1 MSSWKKIACAVGGL
15 TGLAVAFSLWNQSY
29 GQAVLMLC
37 AGASVLWLVHR
48 TLAPYQQLSD
58 AIEKL
63 AVGDLSQPRLT
74 VAWTGEAGRMATA
87 FNQLLTQLRML
98 SEEATELANGFIGVQ
113 SLQDRVL
120 ETGQLSAV
128 DLPTSSSQ
136 GDLNRSFAELTNQLR
151 RLTVKAHIIAN
162 DQLYNP
168 ALDEELPG
176 ELGDAFGM
184 MVHNLRTLTGR
195 ANEIA
200 RGDLTSSVDGDG
212 DLTNAFNSMV
222 TGLRQLVEEI
232 MRSALQV
239 ASSTEEML
247 QVMRQHEASAHDQA
261 ERIGRAQRTVEE
273 LLVSA
278 DSIADSAHQVFQAAE
293 DTRDQSRHI
302 GLRIE
307 ELNQFSSR
315 ISEILKLIKS
325 IADRSDLLALNASLE
340 GARTGEAGKGFALV
354 ANEMR
359 RLAENTKESVGSIKL
374 LVDDIQGSTKA
385 TATACREGLV
395 RSEDTTHAALNIKV
409 VTRDQRENTDLV
421 NQAMED
427 LAGLVTHSVSGI
439 RQVSVAA
446 SELASLSESLRELV
460 DRFDVGERPVAGEP
474 VIAKNLAKSHAEGR
488 RSAPRANTLRQVA
501 VDGV

>member
-1 MSSWKKIACAVGGL
+1 MNNANKIAA
-15 TGLAVAFSLWNQSY
+15 
-29 GQAVLMLC
+29 AVLVLGLLSVGMQVLDGQYIQ
-37 AGASVLWLVHR
+37 AGLIFLVMIGVIVVVHR
-48 TLAPYQQLSD
+48 MLAPYLEVCESV
-58 AIEKL
+58 ERL
-63 AVGDLSQPRLT
+63 AAGDLSQPRLT
-74 VAWTGEAGRMATA
+74 VAWTGEAGRLATA

-113 SLQDRVL
+113 SLQDKVL

-136 GDLNRSFAELTNQLR
+136 GDLNRSFAQLTNQLR

-162 DQLYNP
+162 DQLNNP

-176 ELGDAFGM
+176 ELGDAFGLM
-184 MVHNLRTLTGR
+184 IRNLRNLTSR

-200 RGDLTSSVDGDG
+200 RGDLTSSVEGDG

-247 QVMRQHEASAHDQA
+247 QVMRQHEASAHEQA
-261 ERIGRAQRTVEE
+261 DRIGRAQRTVEE
-273 LLVSA
+273 LLISA
-278 DSIADSAHQVFQAAE
+278 DSIAVSAHDVFQAAE
-293 DTRDQSRHI
+293 DTRDQNQHI
-302 GLRIE
+302 GLRIG
-307 ELNQFSSR
+307 ELNQFSAR

-340 GARTGEAGKGFALV
+340 GARTGEAGKGFSLV

-374 LVDDIQGSTKA
+374 LVDDIQGSTRA
-385 TATACREGLV
+385 TATACHEGLT
-395 RSEDTTHAALNIKV
+395 RSEDTTEAALNIKV
-409 VTRDQRENTDLV
+409 VTREQRENTDLV

-427 LAGLVTHSVSGI
+427 LAGLVNHSVSGI

-446 SELASLSESLRELV
+446 SELAALSESLRELV
-460 DRFDVGERPVAGEP
+460 DRFDVGDHAQSQMMSPVDLRPP
-474 VIAKNLAKSHAEGR
+474 SQLR
-488 RSAPRANTLRQVA
+488 RTIPSMHSR
-501 VDGV
+501 

>member
-1 MSSWKKIACAVGGL
+1 MSSAQKIGYPVAALGGVAIIFQVIDAHYLRALFLLVVMVG
-15 TGLAVAFSLWNQSY
+15 
-29 GQAVLMLC
+29 
-37 AGASVLWLVHR
+37 VLWMVYR
-48 TLAPYQQLSD
+48 TLQPYQQLSD
-58 AIEKL
+58 AVDRL
-63 AVGDLSQPRLT
+63 AGGDLSQPRLT
-74 VAWTGEAGRMATA
+74 VNWTGEAGRMATA

-113 SLQDRVL
+113 SLQDKVL

-128 DLPTSSSQ
+128 DLPTNASQ

-162 DQLYNP
+162 DQLNNP

-176 ELGDAFGM
+176 ELGVAFGL

-195 ANEIA
+195 AHEIA
-200 RGDLTSSVDGDG
+200 RGDLTSSVEGDG

-261 ERIGRAQRTVEE
+261 DRIGRAQQTVEE

-278 DSIADSAHQVFQAAE
+278 DAIAVSAHDVFQAAE
-293 DTRDQSRHI
+293 DTRDQNQHI
-302 GLRIE
+302 GLRIG
-307 ELNQFSSR
+307 ELNQFSAR

-340 GARTGEAGKGFALV
+340 GARTGEAGKGFSLV

-374 LVDDIQGSTKA
+374 LVDDIQGSTRA
-385 TATACREGLV
+385 TSTACQEGLT
-395 RSEDTTHAALNIKV
+395 RSEDTTEAALKIKV
-409 VTRDQRENTDLV
+409 VTREQRENTDRV

-446 SELASLSESLRELV
+446 SELATLSESLRELV
-460 DRFDVGERPVAGEP
+460 DRFEVGEHVKERASMLDGRQIRPDV
-474 VIAKNLAKSHAEGR
+474 R
-488 RSAPRANTLRQVA
+488 RSAEV
-501 VDGV
+501 